1 MGVDRAASRLAWVGD
16 SRTVDMIYRFGNT
29 TVDTLRAE
37 VRRSRRAVPLRRKSF
52 DVLVCLLR
60 KPHRVVT
67 KTELLDA
74 VWGDK
79 VVTEGSLKSCLTE
92 IRTAIGD
99 VDRKLIRTV
108 PRRGYMLDAPL
119 QIQAACILVAPIDDK
134 NIEADSGYVADGL
147 TEEIIIELSK
157 HDSFRVI
164 SYASAMR
171 LKGKGEVLQDT
182 ARELDVDYILE
193 GSIRRNGDNLRVI
206 LQLRHVDASEAQW
219 SERYS
224 GTLAEL
230 FDMNHKVAMTVS
242 EQLTQRASPP
252 PPARKENLEDSRAV
266 ESYLRARYEMYQFSR
281 EGLQQAEQHLRNGL
295 DVAGPNI
302 RLLATLGH
310 VYARHSEIGL
320 DPKGQLLAK
329 ASDCATAIFELDPDS
344 PLGYALLGQVHF
356 HSGALRSAR
365 EPLERSVEARAT
377 DPDTNLMLGYLYA
390 LIGRNKQASD
400 IFAAALATDP
410 LTPIN
415 HCMPG
420 FVALME
426 GRNSDAL
433 PHYRQFF
440 RMDPYNAFASWSL
453 AYVLLRNGEIG
464 EASNVVYELRLNHP
478 NSIMT
483 QLAEAILSGI
493 RGDGESARKAITSE
507 LRQAARDSELFSRE
521 VTHCLA
527 LIGEIDEALD
537 WFENTVRIGNIN
549 YPFWAEHNDW
559 VDSMRNTRRFDEILR
574 DIERE
579 WSSVNSP
586 G

>member
-1 MGVDRAASRLAWVGD
+1 
-16 SRTVDMIYRFGNT
+16 MIYQFGNT

-37 VRRSRRAVPLRRKSF
+37 IRRGQKAVPLRRKSF

-60 KPHRVVT
+60 NPHRVVT

-79 VVTEGSLKSCLTE
+79 VVTEGSLKSCITE
-92 IRTAIGD
+92 IRSAIGD
-99 VDRKLIRTV
+99 VDRNLIRTV

-119 QIQAACILVAPIDDK
+119 RIQAASILVAPIDDQ
-134 NIEADSGYVADGL
+134 NIEADSSYVADGL

-157 HDSFRVI
+157 HPSFRVI

-171 LKGKGEVLQDT
+171 LKDKVLQNA

-193 GSIRRNGDNLRVI
+193 GSIRRNGDMLRVT
-206 LQLRHVDASEAQW
+206 LQLRNVDASEAQW

-230 FDMNHKVAMTVS
+230 FDMHDQVAAAVTA
-242 EQLTQRASPP
+242 QLTQHTASPTS
-252 PPARKENLEDSRAV
+252 ARKEKLEDSQAV
-266 ESYLRARYEMYQFSR
+266 ESYLRARYEMYKFSR
-281 EGLQQAEQHLRNGL
+281 EGLQQAEQHLSNGL
-295 DVAGPNI
+295 VVVGPNI

-310 VYARHSEIGL
+310 VYARYSEIGL
-320 DPKGQLLAK
+320 DPEGQLLEK
-329 ASDCATAIFELDPDS
+329 AAGCATAVFDLDPDS
-344 PLGYALLGQVHF
+344 PLGYALLGHVQF

-365 EPLERSVEARAT
+365 EPLERSVAARAT
-377 DPDTNLMLGYLYA
+377 DPDTHLMLGYLYA
-390 LIGRNKQASD
+390 LIGRNQQASD
-400 IFAAALATDP
+400 LFAEALTIDP

-426 GRNSDAL
+426 GRNTDAL
-433 PHYRQFF
+433 SHYRQFF
-440 RMDPYNAFASWSL
+440 RMDPYNAFALWSL

-464 EASNVVYELRLNHP
+464 EASNVVDELRLNHP

-483 QLAEAILSGI
+483 SLADAILSGI
-493 RGDGESARKAITSE
+493 RGNRDACRNALTSE
-507 LRQAARDSELFSRE
+507 LRQAARYSELFSRE
-521 VTHCLA
+521 ITHCLA
-527 LIGEIDEALD
+527 LIGDIDDALD
-537 WFENTVRIGNIN
+537 WFANTIRIGNIN

-559 VDSMRNTRRFDEILR
+559 VDSMRRTRRFRTILGNV
-574 DIERE
+574 ERE
-579 WSSVNSP
+579 WLSVNSS